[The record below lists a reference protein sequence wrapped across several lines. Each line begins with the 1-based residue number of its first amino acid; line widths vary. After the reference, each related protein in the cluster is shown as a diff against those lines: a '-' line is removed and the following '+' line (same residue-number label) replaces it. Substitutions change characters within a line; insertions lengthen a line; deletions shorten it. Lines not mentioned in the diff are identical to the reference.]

1 MARNNQRGGTT
12 SRRAPKDLGRRVK
25 KKPCAL
31 CRDKVEWVDYKDVPM
46 LRKYMSDRG
55 KIRSRRVTGNCAQ
68 HQRAL
73 AQAIKTAR
81 ELVLLPYTQR
91 TVTERPGGRGGRDR
105 GERTLGDTHGDSR
118 PPRRSEG
125 GGGPDRG
132 RDANTGGSSGG
143 NGDGATGSDD
153 AAAGSADGT
162 AGSADG
168 AANSAVGE
176 AELDGD
182 VLATLDA
189 DIAAEA
195 EEAGADA

>member
-1 MARNNQRGGTT
+1 MARSNQRGGS

-91 TVTERPGGRGGRDR
+91 TVTERPGGRGRDR
-105 GERTLGDTHGDSR
+105 GPAPQPVAVEVVDETRTED
-118 PPRRSEG
+118 PE
-125 GGGPDRG
+125 
-132 RDANTGGSSGG
+132 
-143 NGDGATGSDD
+143 
-153 AAAGSADGT
+153 AAAAEVEEVQELVDELVEDAVADNE
-162 AGSADG
+162 G
-168 AANSAVGE
+168 AQA
-176 AELDGD
+176 
-182 VLATLDA
+182 
-189 DIAAEA
+189 
-195 EEAGADA
+195 